1 MYNYCIVIAY
11 LSYGNLSELIL
22 PRAVLIIIVINT
34 ALIFIVMFS
43 GEAASGRLSVFLSIL
58 LFRILSLLSF
68 LLLIPASEDCVLE
81 VPVHLEF
88 SLLQEES

>member
-22 PRAVLIIIVINT
+22 PRAVLIIIIINT

-43 GEAASGRLSVFLSIL
+43 GEAASGRLETVINSV
-58 LFRILSLLSF
+58 
-68 LLLIPASEDCVLE
+68 
-81 VPVHLEF
+81 
-88 SLLQEES
+88 